1 MCKLWGLVGMLERK
15 EAMVMLAYHST
26 SQKEQDSTEEKVQFS
41 LQHGSWKNK
50 YINYLHLTKKMDKIN
65 YVKYKFS
72 TVGRKETQRNTKTEN
87 TYLVKVN

>member
-1 MCKLWGLVGMLERK
+1 
-15 EAMVMLAYHST
+15 
-26 SQKEQDSTEEKVQFS
+26 
-41 LQHGSWKNK
+41 
-50 YINYLHLTKKMDKIN
+50 MDKIN